1 MAKGKRKKHRKG
13 GKITFGR
20 TMAAGGEFTS
30 SVGVIISWII
40 GILMALTG
48 IYLIL
53 AGSFGRFDIFDS
65 GQCQAKNPLP
75 STCSFNSSGEC
86 TSKNPSVQCENIN
99 GLCDDVDPCS
109 SYSKKSCKGA
119 KVGVTCEYRDSGTY
133 STGVRVMY
141 IIGGLL
147 TILFGVGII
156 MLSYWFRGAVHRNK
170 NMAAFAGGL
179 GIINA
184 AGAAFGPRN

>member
-30 SVGVIISWII
+30 SVGVVISWII

-53 AGSFGRFDIFDS
+53 VGSFGRFDIFDA
-65 GQCQAKNPLP
+65 GQC
-75 STCSFNSSGEC
+75 STPYSDKPHCDGTPPGPGGCGKCSKDS
-86 TSKNPSVQCENIN
+86 N
-99 GLCDDVDPCS
+99 GMCYYDDPCGGLS
-109 SYSKKSCKGA
+109 ESSCKSDSDC
-119 KVGVTCEYRDSGTY
+119 TYSSSGTY

-170 NMAAFAGGL
+170 NMAAYAGGL

>member
-20 TMAAGGEFTS
+20 TMAAGGEFSS

-53 AGSFGRFDIFDS
+53 AGSFGRFDIFDG
-65 GQCQAKNPLP
+65 GQCQGTNIPPCP
-75 STCSFNSSGEC
+75 SIVDKCGYPC
-86 TSKNPSVQCENIN
+86 TQDSN
-99 GLCDDVDPCS
+99 GMCYYNDPCGGKS
-109 SYSKKSCKGA
+109 ESSCKS
-119 KVGVTCEYRDSGTY
+119 DSGCTYSSSDTY

-156 MLSYWFRGAVHRNK
+156 MLSYWFRRAVHRNK

>member
-13 GKITFGR
+13 GNITFGR

-30 SVGVIISWII
+30 SVGVVISWII

-53 AGSFGRFDIFDS
+53 VGSFGRFDIFDD
-65 GQCQAKNPLP
+65 GQCSSTNPVMCPNKNGICGKPP
-75 STCSFNSSGEC
+75 CSQDSNGMCYYDDPCGGLSESSCNSSKLGC
-86 TSKNPSVQCENIN
+86 NY
-99 GLCDDVDPCS
+99 S
-109 SYSKKSCKGA
+109 SS
-119 KVGVTCEYRDSGTY
+119 DTY

-170 NMAAFAGGL
+170 NMAAYAGGL

>member
-53 AGSFGRFDIFDS
+53 AGSFGRFDIFDG
-65 GQCQAKNPLP
+65 GQCSTPIGNIPQCNGTLP
-75 STCSFNSSGEC
+75 KDGVCIGTKCS
-86 TSKNPSVQCENIN
+86 NIN
-99 GLCDDVDPCS
+99 GICTYDDTCGGLS
-109 SYSKKSCKGA
+109 ESSCKSD
-119 KVGVTCEYRDSGTY
+119 KNCNYSSSGTY

-170 NMAAFAGGL
+170 NMAAYAGGL

-184 AGAAFGPRN
+184 AGAAFGPRK

>member
-65 GQCQAKNPLP
+65 GQCSSSLGNAP
-75 STCSFNSSGEC
+75 TCDGKPAPCSGTKC
-86 TSKNPSVQCENIN
+86 SNIN
-99 GLCDDVDPCS
+99 GTCTWDDPCGGKS
-109 SYSKKSCKGA
+109 ESSCKSDSDC
-119 KVGVTCEYRDSGTY
+119 TYSSSGTY

-141 IIGGLL
+141 IVGGLL

-156 MLSYWFRGAVHRNK
+156 MLSYWFRGAVHRNR
-170 NMAAFAGGL
+170 NMAAYAGGL

>member
-53 AGSFGRFDIFDS
+53 AGSFGRFDIFDA
-65 GQCQAKNPLP
+65 GQCNSTNPPLCP
-75 STCSFNSSGEC
+75 NYKGEC
-86 TSKNPSVQCENIN
+86 GNPPCSRDSDGMCYYN
-99 GLCDDVDPCS
+99 DPCGVKS
-109 SYSKKSCKGA
+109 ESSCKS
-119 KVGVTCEYRDSGTY
+119 DSSCTYSSTGTY

-170 NMAAFAGGL
+170 NMAAYAGGL

>member
-30 SVGVIISWII
+30 SVGVVISWII

-65 GQCQAKNPLP
+65 GQCTTPFSDRPKCDGTLP
-75 STCSFNSSGEC
+75 PPPETCGTKCYKDSNGIC
-86 TSKNPSVQCENIN
+86 TW
-99 GLCDDVDPCS
+99 DDPCGGLS
-109 SYSKKSCKGA
+109 ESSCKSD
-119 KVGVTCEYRDSGTY
+119 KTCTYTSSGTY

-170 NMAAFAGGL
+170 NMAAYAGGL
-179 GIINA
+179 GLINA

>member
-13 GKITFGR
+13 RKITFGR
-20 TMAAGGEFTS
+20 TMAAGGEFSS
-30 SVGVIISWII
+30 SVGVVISWII
-40 GILMALTG
+40 GILITSN
-48 IYLIL
+48 
-53 AGSFGRFDIFDS
+53 AGR
-65 GQCQAKNPLP
+65 
-75 STCSFNSSGEC
+75 E
-86 TSKNPSVQCENIN
+86 CENIN
-99 GLCDDVDPCS
+99 GICDDVDPCS

-119 KVGVTCEYRDSGTY
+119 KLGVTCEYKDSGTY

-179 GIINA
+179 FGIETL
-184 AGAAFGPRN
+184 GAALRN

>member
-65 GQCQAKNPLP
+65 GQC
-75 STCSFNSSGEC
+75 STPYSD
-86 TSKNPSVQCENIN
+86 KPK
-99 GLCDDVDPCS
+99 CDDTPAGRNGCGKCSKDSNGMCYYDDPCGGKS
-109 SYSKKSCKGA
+109 ESSCKSDSDC
-119 KVGVTCEYRDSGTY
+119 TYSSSGTY

-170 NMAAFAGGL
+170 NMAAYAGGL

-184 AGAAFGPRN
+184 AGAAFGPRK

>member
-53 AGSFGRFDIFDS
+53 AGSFGRFDIFDA
-65 GQCQAKNPLP
+65 GQCNSTNPP
-75 STCSFNSSGEC
+75 QCPNSKGECGNPPCSRDSDGMCYYNDPCGGLSESSCNSSKLGC
-86 TSKNPSVQCENIN
+86 NY
-99 GLCDDVDPCS
+99 S
-109 SYSKKSCKGA
+109 SS
-119 KVGVTCEYRDSGTY
+119 DTY

-156 MLSYWFRGAVHRNK
+156 MLSYWFRGAVHRNRD
-170 NMAAFAGGL
+170 MAAFAGGL

>member
-65 GQCQAKNPLP
+65 GQCSSPFGNAPKCDGNPAP
-75 STCSFNSSGEC
+75 CSGKCS
-86 TSKNPSVQCENIN
+86 NIN
-99 GLCDDVDPCS
+99 GICTWDDPCGGKS
-109 SYSKKSCKGA
+109 ESSCKS
-119 KVGVTCEYRDSGTY
+119 DSSCTYSSSDTY

-141 IIGGLL
+141 IVGGLL

-156 MLSYWFRGAVHRNK
+156 MLSYWFRRAVHRNK

>member
-20 TMAAGGEFTS
+20 TMAAGGEFSS

-53 AGSFGRFDIFDS
+53 AGSFGRFDIFDG
-65 GQCQAKNPLP
+65 GQCISQNPLQ
-75 STCSFNSSGEC
+75 SSCSFNSTGEC
-86 TSKNPSVQCENIN
+86 TSNAGGECENIN
-99 GLCDDVDPCS
+99 GICDDVDPCS

-119 KVGVTCEYRDSGTY
+119 KLGVTCEYKDSGTY

-141 IIGGLL
+141 IVGGLL

-156 MLSYWFRGAVHRNK
+156 MLSYWFRRAVHRNK

>member
-30 SVGVIISWII
+30 SVGVVISWII

-53 AGSFGRFDIFDS
+53 VGSFGRFDIFDD
-65 GQCQAKNPLP
+65 GQCSTPIGNIPQCNGTLP
-75 STCSFNSSGEC
+75 KDDVVCIGTKCS
-86 TSKNPSVQCENIN
+86 NIN
-99 GLCDDVDPCS
+99 GICTYDDPCGGLS
-109 SYSKKSCKGA
+109 ESSCKSD
-119 KVGVTCEYRDSGTY
+119 KNCNYSSSGTY

-170 NMAAFAGGL
+170 NMAAYAGGL

>member
-1 MAKGKRKKHRKG
+1 MVKHKRKKHRRG

-30 SVGVIISWII
+30 SVGVVISWII
-40 GILMALTG
+40 GILMALGG

-53 AGSFGRFDIFDS
+53 AGSLGRFDIFDS
-65 GQCQAKNPLP
+65 GQCS
-75 STCSFNSSGEC
+75 STS
-86 TSKNPSVQCENIN
+86 NPSCIGDPIDKCKSPCHPENN
-99 GLCDDVDPCS
+99 FCDWHDPCEGRSKS
-109 SYSKKSCKGA
+109 SCAASLAEKWQCNYTESP
-119 KVGVTCEYRDSGTY
+119 TY

-147 TILFGVGII
+147 TILFGVGVI
-156 MLSYWFRGAVHRNK
+156 MLSYWFRGAVRRDK

-179 GIINA
+179 GLINA
-184 AGAAFGPRN
+184 AGAAFGPKN

>member
-30 SVGVIISWII
+30 SVGVVISWII

-53 AGSFGRFDIFDS
+53 VGSFGRFDIFDG
-65 GQCQAKNPLP
+65 GQCSSPFGNAP
-75 STCSFNSSGEC
+75 TCDGKTAPCPGTKCS
-86 TSKNPSVQCENIN
+86 NIN
-99 GLCDDVDPCS
+99 GICTWDDPCGGKS
-109 SYSKKSCKGA
+109 ESSCKSDSDC
-119 KVGVTCEYRDSGTY
+119 TYSSSGTY

-156 MLSYWFRGAVHRNK
+156 MLSYWFRRAVHRNR

>member
-20 TMAAGGEFTS
+20 AMAAGGEFTS
-30 SVGVIISWII
+30 SVGVVISWII

-53 AGSFGRFDIFDS
+53 VGSLGRIDIFDA
-65 GQCQAKNPLP
+65 GQCTTPFSDRPKCDGEYRPR
-75 STCSFNSSGEC
+75 TGEGCGKYCSKDSNDICIFNDPCGGLSESSCKSDNDCDYTSSG
-86 TSKNPSVQCENIN
+86 K
-99 GLCDDVDPCS
+99 
-109 SYSKKSCKGA
+109 
-119 KVGVTCEYRDSGTY
+119 Y

-156 MLSYWFRGAVHRNK
+156 MLSYWFRGAVHRNRD
-170 NMAAFAGGL
+170 MAAFAGGL

-184 AGAAFGPRN
+184 AGAAFGRN

>member
-13 GKITFGR
+13 RKITFGR
-20 TMAAGGEFTS
+20 TMAAGGEFSS
-30 SVGVIISWII
+30 SVGVVISWII

-53 AGSFGRFDIFDS
+53 VGSFGRFDIFDG
-65 GQCQAKNPLP
+65 GQCISQNPLQNSCSIN
-75 STCSFNSSGEC
+75 STGEC
-86 TSKNPSVQCENIN
+86 TSNAGRECENIN
-99 GLCDDVDPCS
+99 GICDDVDPCS

-119 KVGVTCEYRDSGTY
+119 KLGVTCEYKDSGTY

-179 GIINA
+179 FGIETL
-184 AGAAFGPRN
+184 GAALRN

>member
-30 SVGVIISWII
+30 SVGVVISWII

-53 AGSFGRFDIFDS
+53 VGSFGRFDIFDG
-65 GQCQAKNPLP
+65 GQC
-75 STCSFNSSGEC
+75 STPYSDKPRCDGTYPGQEDGCGKCSKDS
-86 TSKNPSVQCENIN
+86 N
-99 GLCDDVDPCS
+99 GMCYYNDPCGGKS
-109 SYSKKSCKGA
+109 ESSCKSDSDC
-119 KVGVTCEYRDSGTY
+119 TYSSSGTY

-156 MLSYWFRGAVHRNK
+156 MLSYWFRRAVHRNR

>member
-30 SVGVIISWII
+30 SVGVVISWII

-65 GQCQAKNPLP
+65 GQCKSTNPV
-75 STCSFNSSGEC
+75 TCPNSKGVCGSSCARDSDGMC
-86 TSKNPSVQCENIN
+86 YYN
-99 GLCDDVDPCS
+99 DPCGVKS
-109 SYSKKSCKGA
+109 ESSCKS
-119 KVGVTCEYRDSGTY
+119 DSSCTYSSTGTY

-147 TILFGVGII
+147 TILFGVILLVPWSCSQKQKHGS
-156 MLSYWFRGAVHRNK
+156 LCRWVGNNQRRRCGFWT
-170 NMAAFAGGL
+170 
-179 GIINA
+179 
-184 AGAAFGPRN
+184 

>member
-30 SVGVIISWII
+30 SIGVVISWII

-53 AGSFGRFDIFDS
+53 VGSFGRFDIFDS
-65 GQCQAKNPLP
+65 GQCQATNLKP
-75 STCSFNSSGEC
+75 TCKMDTHGEC
-86 TSKNPSVQCENIN
+86 SGGGTYGCENIN
-99 GLCDDVDPCS
+99 GICYDVDPCAS
-109 SYSKKSCKGA
+109 LSKNSCA
-119 KVGVTCEYRDSGTY
+119 PVTGVTCKYRESGTY

-141 IIGGLL
+141 IVGGLL

-156 MLSYWFRGAVHRNK
+156 MLSYWFRGAVRRNK
-170 NMAAFAGGL
+170 NMAAYAGGL
-179 GIINA
+179 GLINA